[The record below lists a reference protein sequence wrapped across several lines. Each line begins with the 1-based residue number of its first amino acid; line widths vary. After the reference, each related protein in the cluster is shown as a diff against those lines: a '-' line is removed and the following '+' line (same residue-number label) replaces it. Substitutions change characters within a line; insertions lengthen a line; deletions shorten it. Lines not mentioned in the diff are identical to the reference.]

1 MMHDAGP
8 FIDWI
13 LTKGRHEGLQT
24 LTDALGPRLRA
35 AGIPLMRLRMGMRTT
50 HPLIAA
56 VSHIWD
62 PGGNDAEDKA
72 QLRAPHGIETRAT
85 YIGSPME
92 IISTTHGPYRRRLDD
107 TLGPDDHLILHE
119 LKARGASDWYG
130 RPIHFATGTYGIIIF
145 VADGA
150 GFSTEDI
157 ALLDTIS
164 EVLAPVVEARRHD
177 HIANAIATSYLGPR
191 TGQRVLDGQITRG
204 DIEQIEAAI
213 LFSDIRGWTALNATE
228 PAETVLDIANRY
240 FEVMSDAIDNN
251 GGEILKFTGD
261 GVLAL
266 FPSDGSDAGQ
276 VNACRQALS
285 AAHAA
290 LGIAALADLPVPFGT
305 GIHYGELL
313 YGNVGARERLDFTVL
328 GQSVNIASRVEA
340 FCGRLGEPVLLS
352 DTVAQLTGMPTRH
365 VSTETLKGLDTPMP
379 LHAPAGGGA
388 PANS

>member
-1 MMHDAGP
+1 MHNAAL

-13 LTKGRHEGLQT
+13 LTTGRLKGLQA
-24 LTDALGPRLRA
+24 LTDELGPRLRA
-35 AGIPLMRLRMGMRTT
+35 AGIPLMRLRIGMRTT

-62 PGGNDAEDKA
+62 PGGNDAEDKE

-92 IISTTHGPYRRRLDD
+92 IISTTQGPYRRRLDD
-107 TLGPDDHLILHE
+107 TLGADDHLILHE
-119 LKARGASDWYG
+119 LKARGATDWYG
-130 RPIHFATGTYGIIIF
+130 RPMRFATGSFGIIIF

-150 GFSTEDI
+150 GFGADDLT
-157 ALLDTIS
+157 LLDTLS
-164 EVLAPVVEARRHD
+164 EVLAPIVEARRHD
-177 HIANAIATSYLGPR
+177 HLATTIATSYLGPR
-191 TGQRVLDGQITRG
+191 TGQRVLDGEMTRG
-204 DIEQIEAAI
+204 DISQIEAAI
-213 LFSDIRGWTALNATE
+213 LFSDIRGWTALNASQS
-228 PAETVLDIANRY
+228 AEHVLDVANRY

-266 FPSDGSDAGQ
+266 FPSDGSEPGQ
-276 VNACRQALS
+276 VEACRQALS

-305 GIHYGELL
+305 GIHFGKLL

-340 FCGRLGEPVLLS
+340 FSGRLNEPVLLS
-352 DTVAQLTGMPTRH
+352 DTAAHLTGMPTRH
-365 VSTETLKGLDTPMP
+365 VSTETLKGVDDPMP
-379 LHAPAGGGA
+379 LHAPA
-388 PANS
+388 NS

>member
-1 MMHDAGP
+1 MHDPAP

-13 LTKGRHEGLQT
+13 LKTGRHQGLQI
-24 LTDALGPRLRA
+24 LTDELGPKLRA
-35 AGIPLMRLRMGMRTT
+35 AGIPLMRLRVGMRTT

-56 VSHIWD
+56 VSYIWD

-72 QLRAPHGIETRAT
+72 QLRAPHGIESRST

-92 IISTTHGPYRRRLDD
+92 KISTSQAPYRRRLDN

-119 LKARGASDWYG
+119 LKARGAADWYG
-130 RPIHFATGTYGIIIF
+130 RPMHFATGSFGMIIF

-150 GFSTEDI
+150 EFSADDLT
-157 ALLDTIS
+157 LLDTLS
-164 EVLAPVVEARRHD
+164 EVLAPIVEARRHD
-177 HIANAIATSYLGPR
+177 HLATAIATSYLGPR
-191 TGQRVLDGQITRG
+191 TGQRVLDGEMTRG
-204 DIEQIEAAI
+204 DISQIEAAI
-213 LFSDIRGWTALNATE
+213 LFSDIRGWTALNASQS
-228 PAETVLDIANRY
+228 AEHVLDVANRY

-266 FPSDGSDAGQ
+266 FPSDGSEAGQ
-276 VNACRQALS
+276 VEACRQALS

-305 GIHYGELL
+305 GIHFGKLL

-340 FCGRLGEPVLLS
+340 FCGRLNEPVLLS
-352 DTVAQLTGMPTRH
+352 DTAAHLTGMPTRH
-365 VSTETLKGLDTPMP
+365 VSTETLKGVDDPMP
-379 LHAPAGGGA
+379 LHAPA
-388 PANS
+388 NS

>member
-1 MMHDAGP
+1 MHDAAP

-13 LTKGRHEGLQT
+13 LTAGRLQGPQA
-24 LTDALGPRLRA
+24 LTDGLALRLRA
-35 AGIPLMRLRMGMRTT
+35 AGIPLMRLRIGIRTT
-50 HPLIAA
+50 HPMIAA

-72 QLRAPHGIETRAT
+72 QLSAPHGIETRDT

-92 IISTTHGPYRRRLDD
+92 IISTTQAPYRRRLDG

-119 LKARGASDWYG
+119 LKARGATDWYG
-130 RPIHFATGTYGIIIF
+130 RPMLFATGSFGIIIF
-145 VADGA
+145 AADGA
-150 GFSTEDI
+150 GFSAEDI
-157 ALLDTIS
+157 ALLDTVS
-164 EVLAPVVEARRHD
+164 DVLAPVVEAQRHD
-177 HIANAIATSYLGPR
+177 HMANAIAKSYLGPR

-213 LFSDIRGWTALNATE
+213 LFSDIRGWTALNATQ
-228 PAETVLDIANRY
+228 PAEKALDVANRY

-251 GGEILKFTGD
+251 GGEILKFMGD
-261 GVLAL
+261 GILAL
-266 FPSDGSDAGQ
+266 FPSDGGGTGR
-276 VNACRQALS
+276 VEACRQALS

-305 GIHYGELL
+305 GIHYGKLL

-340 FCGRLGEPVLLS
+340 FCGRLGEPILLS

-365 VSTETLKGLDTPMP
+365 VATEILKGMDTPMR
-379 LHAPAGGGA
+379 LHAPA
-388 PANS
+388 NS

>member
-1 MMHDAGP
+1 MHDAAP

-13 LTKGRHEGLQT
+13 LTKGRHQGLQA
-24 LTDALGPRLRA
+24 LTDELGPRLQA
-35 AGIPLMRLRMGMRTT
+35 AGVPLMRLRIGMRTT

-56 VSHIWD
+56 GSHIWD

-92 IISTTHGPYRRRLDD
+92 IISTTQGPYRRRLDE

-119 LKARGASDWYG
+119 LKARGAADWYG
-130 RPIHFATGTYGIIIF
+130 RPMHFATGSFGMIIF
-145 VADGA
+145 VGDGPGFGAD
-150 GFSTEDI
+150 DI
-157 ALLDTIS
+157 TLLDTLS
-164 EVLAPVVEARRHD
+164 EVLAPIVAARRHD
-177 HIANAIATSYLGPR
+177 HMATAIATRYLGPR

-204 DIEQIEAAI
+204 DIEQTEAAI
-213 LFSDIRGWTALNATE
+213 LFSDIRGWTALNASQS
-228 PAETVLDIANRY
+228 AEHVLDVANRY

-251 GGEILKFTGD
+251 GGEILKFMGD

-266 FPSDGSDAGQ
+266 FPSDGSKAGQ
-276 VNACRQALS
+276 VEACRQALS

-305 GIHYGELL
+305 GIHFGKLL

-340 FCGRLGEPVLLS
+340 FCGRLNEPVLMS

-365 VSTETLKGLDTPMP
+365 VATESLKGLDTPMP
-379 LHAPAGGGA
+379 LHAPA
-388 PANS
+388 NS